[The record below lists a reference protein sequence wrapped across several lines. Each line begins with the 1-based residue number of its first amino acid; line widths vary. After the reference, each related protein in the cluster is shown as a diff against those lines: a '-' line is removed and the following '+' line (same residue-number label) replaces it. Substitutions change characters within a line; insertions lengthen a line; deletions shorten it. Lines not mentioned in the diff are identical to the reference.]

1 MRHLLL
7 VGVILATLSAFGATA
22 EAPLALSLQLAS
34 PSVKL
39 GEPIELSFKLRN
51 RSDAPLLV
59 ADPATSPRPTV
70 PPEDW
75 GVILSVTGPDGRT
88 SRLERVDEFA
98 AVQWVRR
105 SFFRSVR
112 PGQALTGAVRLGD
125 FRTPLL
131 RGYER
136 WIVHHPGRT
145 SITEAEMNV
154 LQAVF
159 SRPGRYRLAGT
170 YTNRVAE
177 CWEGSAVQ
185 PVDAWLGSV
194 TSAPVEVQVVP

>member
-1 MRHLLL
+1 MRRLLL
-7 VGVILATLSAFGATA
+7 VAVILAGLSSFGATA
-22 EAPLALSLQLAS
+22 EAPLALSLQPAS
-34 PSVKL
+34 RSVKL
-39 GEPIELSFKLRN
+39 GEPIELTFTLRN
-51 RSDAPLLV
+51 RSGAALLV

-70 PPEDW
+70 APEDW
-75 GVILSVTGPDGRT
+75 GVILSVTGPDGRRT
-88 SRLERVDEFA
+88 RLERADEYA
-98 AVQWVRR
+98 AMQLVRR

-125 FRTPLL
+125 VRTPLL

-136 WIVHHPGRT
+136 WVVHRPGRT

-170 YTNRVAE
+170 YTNRVVE

-185 PVDAWLGSV
+185 PVDAWVGAV